1 MKKLLLIRH
10 AEAEGYANEGDL
22 NRPLS
27 VVGKRDALK
36 LAQKLKAESL
46 LPQLFVCSTA
56 LRTITTATIITEDLQ
71 LPQAQNSP
79 AIYEASEK
87 TLLTVINNLPDN
99 YDFIA
104 MVGHNPGLS
113 YLLLNLTGKV
123 RDVPPC
129 TAVVVVFED
138 ADSWQEVSHNTGV
151 ITYYT
156 SPQQPN

>member
-10 AEAEGYANEGDL
+10 AEAEGHADKGDL

-27 VVGKRDALK
+27 VVGKNEAAK
-36 LAQKLKAESL
+36 LAKKLHAQGL
-46 LPQLFVCSTA
+46 LPQYLITSTA
-56 LRTITTATIITEDLQ
+56 LRTNTTAAIITENLQ

-87 TLLTVINNLPDN
+87 TLLNVINNLPNN

-104 MVGHNPGLS
+104 MVGHNAGLN
-113 YLLLNLTGKV
+113 YLLLNLTGQI
-123 RDVPPC
+123 RDVHTC
-129 TAVVVVFED
+129 TAIVVVFED